1 MKKIIDT
8 HIHFDL
14 KQFNQNL
21 NEVIERARKSGI
33 NKFIIPAVQAD
44 KMEKIIHLVESNEDI
59 YFAAGNHPNYL
70 DSFDINNIKKYAI
83 HEKCVA
89 IGECGLDWYRI
100 PNVSNINEVKKKQID
115 IFKQQI
121 ELSIELKKPL
131 ILHSRETDDDMM
143 ETLLQY
149 KGKLSGG
156 VVHCYVGSEKLLK
169 LLEEG
174 FYFGIGGVLTY
185 KTATDLRKNVKKIP
199 LNRIVLETDGPYLTP
214 FQMKNRSKF
223 NEPSFIPFIIKELNE
238 LLKVNEEQIANFC
251 YHNSLSLFN
260 LKD

>member
-1 MKKIIDT
+1 MNIIDT

-14 KQFNQNL
+14 KQFNQDLEN
-21 NEVIERARKSGI
+21 VISRAK
-33 NKFIIPAVQAD
+33 NKGLDKFVIPAVQSD
-44 KMEKIIHLVESNEDI
+44 KMEKIIHLVNSYEDI
-59 YFAAGNHPNYL
+59 YFASGNHPNYL
-70 DSFDINNIKKYAI
+70 ESFDINTIKKYAI

-100 PNVSNINEVKKKQID
+100 PNGANINDIKRKQID

-121 ELSIELKKPL
+121 ELAIDLQKPL
-131 ILHSRETDDDMM
+131 ILHSRETDDDML

-149 KGKLSGG
+149 KGKLHGG

-169 LLEEG
+169 LLDEN

-185 KTATDLRKNVKKIP
+185 KTATDLRTNIKKIP

-214 FQMKNRSKF
+214 FSMKNKSKF
-223 NEPSFIPFIIKELNE
+223 NEPSYIPFIIKELHE
-238 LLKVNEEQIANFC
+238 LLKINEEQISTFC
-251 YHNSLSLFN
+251 YNNSLKLFN
-260 LKD
+260 LK